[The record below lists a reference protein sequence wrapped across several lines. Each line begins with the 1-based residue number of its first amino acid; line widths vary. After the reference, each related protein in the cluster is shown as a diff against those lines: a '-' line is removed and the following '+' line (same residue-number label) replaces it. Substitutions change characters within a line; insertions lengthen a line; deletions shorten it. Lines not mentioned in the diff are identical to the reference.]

1 MDFDFNDTQ
10 RSFRDAV
17 QSYLR
22 ANFPDSELRKVWSEE
37 HSYDHRVWKG
47 LADIGVAGLLIDEEF
62 GGFSG
67 AVIDLTLVLE
77 EAGAFAVPEPIV
89 ETALIA
95 PLVIGT
101 FGDEATKRRW
111 LPGIA
116 AGDVVVAFAEGA
128 TGAIVPDGL
137 DADLVLVRDQGV
149 LHLVERSQVSGQS
162 LRGIDPSRRLSECNI
177 ELSESTVLTGDPAA
191 SLLVDRVG
199 AAATACLL
207 VGLSQRLLETTRDY
221 VLSRHQFGRP
231 IADFQAVKHR
241 LADVAMQTEAARSL
255 AWHAIYCLQ
264 SSADV
269 VPSASALAKS
279 AASRAA
285 YLAGS
290 AALQLHG
297 GIGFTWEHDLHLRL
311 QRGKAWEVAFGN
323 TDQHRARSGATILG
337 VA

>member
-1 MDFDFNDTQ
+1 MNFDFNDTQ

-22 ANFPDSELRKVWSEE
+22 ANFPDVELRKVWNEE

-47 LADIGVAGLLIDEEF
+47 LANIGVAGLLIDEAYGGF
-62 GGFSG
+62 GGE
-67 AVIDLTLVLE
+67 AVDLTLVLE
-77 EAGAFAVPEPIV
+77 ETGAFAVPEPIV

-101 FGDEATKRRW
+101 FGDEATRRRW
-111 LPGIA
+111 LPGLA
-116 AGDVVVAFAEGA
+116 AGEVVAAFSESASGA
-128 TGAIVPDGL
+128 VVPDGL
-137 DADLVLVRDQGV
+137 DADLVLVRDRGV
-149 LHLVERSQVSGQS
+149 LHLAERSHISGQA
-162 LRGIDPSRRLSECNI
+162 LRGVDPSRRLSECDI
-177 ELSESTVLTGDPAA
+177 EIGELTVLTEDPSA

-221 VLSRHQFGRP
+221 VLTRHQFGRP
-231 IADFQAVKHR
+231 IAEFQVIKHR
-241 LADVAMQTEAARSL
+241 LADVALQIEAARSL
-255 AWHAIYCLQ
+255 AWHAMYRLKTG
-264 SSADV
+264 DV
-269 VPSASALAKS
+269 VPSASALAKA
-279 AASRAA
+279 AASRAS

-311 QRGKAWEVAFGN
+311 QRGKVWEVAFGG
-323 TDQHRARSGATILG
+323 TDQHRIRSGATILG
-337 VA
+337 VS